1 MKNLIISNVLVLI
14 TLTGCEKSEEEAMQN
29 NIEQIS
35 TAHYMAL
42 GALQS
47 LGTSG
52 QNSTDDNGGLT
63 TLINLSQEWKAGKE
77 SNLSNQVAILMLSSG
92 ELKFKGWTTS
102 SDDNLTYSGLF
113 VYENTKDNKSTIEII
128 FRLNPYITFSV
139 NTYIK

>member
-1 MKNLIISNVLVLI
+1 MKNLILSIVLVLI

-29 NIEQIS
+29 NREQIS

-63 TLINLSQEWKAGKE
+63 TFINLSQEWKAGKE

-92 ELKFKGWTTS
+92 KLKFKGWTTS
-102 SDDNLTYSGLF
+102 SPDNLTYSGVF